1 MPYDTALV
9 PSARLFSVI
18 VVTSQ
23 AVKRSQTSP
32 PTAAA
37 PTRVTRFKIFDK
49 KLVQAQRI
57 RYALS
62 AFYPEIERDLPTCY
76 CSRLKA

>member
-1 MPYDTALV
+1 MLKAD
-9 PSARLFSVI
+9 SA
-18 VVTSQ
+18 
-23 AVKRSQTSP
+23 P
-32 PTAAA
+32 
-37 PTRVTRFKIFDK
+37 RVTRFKIFDK

-76 CSRLKA
+76 CPRLKA